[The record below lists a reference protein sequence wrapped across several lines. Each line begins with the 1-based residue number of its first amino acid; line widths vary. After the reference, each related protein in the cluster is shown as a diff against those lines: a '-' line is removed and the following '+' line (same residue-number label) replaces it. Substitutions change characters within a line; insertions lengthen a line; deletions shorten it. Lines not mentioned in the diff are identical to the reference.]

1 MAKDYD
7 TKIQALQERLAQVR
21 KRKAAA
27 QARAAEAERRKD
39 TRRKI
44 LLGAW
49 MQSVMAQDASARER
63 AMRGLDGFL
72 TEARDRELFD
82 LAAKS

>member
-1 MAKDYD
+1 MPNDYD
-7 TKIQALQERLAQVR
+7 AKIEALQKKLSQV
-21 KRKAAA
+21 KAKKAKAAA
-27 QARAAEAERRKD
+27 SLAQAERKRD

-49 MQSVMAQDASARER
+49 MQSVMTQDAGARER

>member
-1 MAKDYD
+1 MPNDYD
-7 TKIQALQERLAQVR
+7 AKIEALQKKLSQVKAKKAKAAARLAQAER
-21 KRKAAA
+21 KR
-27 QARAAEAERRKD
+27 D

-49 MQSVMAQDASARER
+49 MQSVMAQDAGARER
-63 AMRGLDGFL
+63 AMRGLDSYL

-82 LAAKS
+82 LAVKP

>member
-1 MAKDYD
+1 MPNDYD
-7 TKIQALQERLAQVR
+7 AKIEALQKKLSQVKAKKAKATARLAQAER
-21 KRKAAA
+21 KR
-27 QARAAEAERRKD
+27 D

-49 MQSVMAQDASARER
+49 MQSVMAQDAGARER